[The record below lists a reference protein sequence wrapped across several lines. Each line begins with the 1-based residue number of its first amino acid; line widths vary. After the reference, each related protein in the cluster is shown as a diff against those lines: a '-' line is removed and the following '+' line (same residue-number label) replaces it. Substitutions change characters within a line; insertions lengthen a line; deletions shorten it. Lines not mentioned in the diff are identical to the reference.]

1 MCTDPRT
8 GRELGE
14 KQEQL
19 QGDLSAKTPESGQ
32 RVGCEQPLRSGGPT
46 DLQDSDFTKARA
58 LRHSLKQ
65 SSRMSKGGIRC
76 FFLDNDLVIF
86 SLEGEQGLE
95 IRASVSSDP
104 TPSIL

>member
-1 MCTDPRT
+1 
-8 GRELGE
+8 
-14 KQEQL
+14 
-19 QGDLSAKTPESGQ
+19 
-32 RVGCEQPLRSGGPT
+32 
-46 DLQDSDFTKARA
+46 
-58 LRHSLKQ
+58 
-65 SSRMSKGGIRC
+65 MSKGGIRC